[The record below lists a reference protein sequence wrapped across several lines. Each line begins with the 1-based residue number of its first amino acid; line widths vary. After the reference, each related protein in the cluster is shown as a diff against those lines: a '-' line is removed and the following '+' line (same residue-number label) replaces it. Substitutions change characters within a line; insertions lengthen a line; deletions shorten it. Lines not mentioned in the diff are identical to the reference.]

1 VSKQPPTTPS
11 SSTAGTILVTN
22 LQPSVTEEDV
32 IELFGQIGR
41 IDQITTLSQGCV
53 QIVYTKREHSELAVT
68 KYHNRLLDGQFM
80 YVSLQQPSSYSN
92 AKSTNSI
99 QQPTKENGTSINSS
113 STTNQPLKFNTTN
126 NNTSNKI
133 SLDPAFIRQ
142 ALFHPSNNSTNPV
155 QFQVKL

>member
-1 VSKQPPTTPS
+1 VSKQPPTTQS
-11 SSTAGTILVTN
+11 NSTPGVILVTN

-41 IDQITTLSQGCV
+41 IHQITTLSPGCV
-53 QIVYTKREHSELAVT
+53 QIVYTKREHSEQAVT

-80 YVSLQQPSSYSN
+80 YVSLQQPSSYSTTQN
-92 AKSTNSI
+92 NPK
-99 QQPTKENGTSINSS
+99 PTKENGTSVNSS

-126 NNTSNKI
+126 TTSNKFAI
-133 SLDPAFIRQ
+133 DPTFIRQ